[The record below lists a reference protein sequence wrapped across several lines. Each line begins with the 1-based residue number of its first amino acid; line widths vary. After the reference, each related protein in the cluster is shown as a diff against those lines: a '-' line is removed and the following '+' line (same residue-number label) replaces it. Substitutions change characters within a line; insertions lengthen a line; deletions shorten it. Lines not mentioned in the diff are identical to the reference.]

1 MIEAIKG
8 LWQKLVHLSNRMDK
22 AANEKATTT
31 KTKYKKRTDLL
42 TALSIEECHLI
53 TEYYAGRMD
62 GETYHQARKL
72 IKVEMDR
79 IRRGD

>member
-1 MIEAIKG
+1 MIGFIKA
-8 LWQKLVHLSNRMDK
+8 LWLKLVALSDRMDK
-22 AANEKATTT
+22 SVNEKADAA

-42 TALSIEECHLI
+42 TALSLEECRLI

-62 GETYHQARKL
+62 GEAYHQARKL